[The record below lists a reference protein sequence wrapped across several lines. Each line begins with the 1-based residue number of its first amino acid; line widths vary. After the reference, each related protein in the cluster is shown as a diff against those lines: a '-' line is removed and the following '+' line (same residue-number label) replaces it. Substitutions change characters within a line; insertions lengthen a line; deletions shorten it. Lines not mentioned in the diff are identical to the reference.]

1 MKNRFLKEEKR
12 LDNPKVIMQTFDVN
26 SHYIENEIVLPK
38 ISDVEL
44 LERYKCIRPIVYN
57 WEEYLFYY
65 LRDFNQQELR
75 NLSFLADINKSLGE
89 RVKYDDSVKVDILDE
104 FSCYHTYGA
113 PMFFKPS
120 IAEVLSQFPDNL
132 LSEANAFYLYEYP
145 KNVADLERQ
154 FDILAAGCHKSRV
167 KALKIYK

>member
-1 MKNRFLKEEKR
+1 MENRILKEEKK

-26 SHYIENEIVLPK
+26 SRYLENKIILPE

-44 LERYKCIRPIVYN
+44 LERYKDIRPIVYN

-65 LRDFNQQELR
+65 LRNFNLDELR
-75 NLSFLADINKSLGE
+75 KLSFLADINKNLDVM
-89 RVKYDDSVKVDILDE
+89 VKNSDSVKVDVLDE
-104 FSCYHTYGA
+104 FSCYHTYGI

-120 IAEVLSQFPDNL
+120 IAEVLSQFPDEL
-132 LSEANAFYLYEYP
+132 LNEANAFYLYDYP
-145 KNVADLERQ
+145 KNATDLDKQ

-167 KALKIYK
+167 KALKIHK